1 MISHKKY
8 MEIALKIAE
17 KGKGNV
23 SPNPLVGCIIVKRGK
38 IVGKGYHKQ
47 YGGEHAEIDAI
58 KNASKKAAN
67 ATLYI
72 NIEPCSHW
80 GKTPPCTEK
89 IVEAAIREVIIG
101 MHDPNPL
108 VEGFRELKFR
118 GIKTKI
124 GILENEAKK
133 LNEIY
138 IKYMKTNRPFVI
150 LKLAMTMDG
159 RIATKTG
166 DSKYITG
173 RDARKYVH
181 QFRSEVDAI
190 MVGIN
195 TVLKDN
201 PKLTSR
207 LVKGKDPMKVVVDT
221 ELRMPLKCNLMKHPS
236 KLIIATTNKAPK
248 KKINKF
254 YQKGV
259 NVVVLKSKSN
269 LVDLKELL
277 KELGKK
283 EIASVMIEGGAELNS
298 SAIKDRIANKL
309 LIFTAPKLVG
319 NGLGA
324 IGNLGITKI
333 DRAVKLKDIKMKKIG
348 KDILVEA
355 YL

>member
-17 KGKGNV
+17 KGEGSV

-47 YGGEHAEIDAI
+47 YGGEHAEINAI
-58 KNASKKAAN
+58 KNAGKKVAN

-72 NIEPCSHW
+72 NLEPCSHW

-89 IVEAAIREVIIG
+89 IVESGVREVIIG
-101 MHDPNPL
+101 MYDPNPL
-108 VEGFRELKFR
+108 VEGFKELKFR

-124 GILENEAKK
+124 GILEKEAKK
-133 LNEIY
+133 LNEVY
-138 IKYMKTNRPFVI
+138 VKYMRSKRPFVI
-150 LKLAMTMDG
+150 LKVAMTMDG
-159 RIATKTG
+159 KIATKTG

-173 RDARKYVH
+173 KDARRYVH
-181 QFRSEVDAI
+181 KLRSEVDAV

-201 PKLTSR
+201 PQLTPR
-207 LVKGKDPMKVVVDT
+207 LAQGRDPMKVVIDT
-221 ELRMPLKCNLMKHPS
+221 ELKMPWRCNLMKNPS

-254 YQKGV
+254 YQKGIDV
-259 NVVVLKSKSN
+259 IVLNVKKG
-269 LVDLKELL
+269 LVDLKDLM
-277 KELGKK
+277 KQLGKK
-283 EIASVMIEGGAELNS
+283 EIASIMIEGGSQLNS
-298 SAIKDRIANKL
+298 SAIKERIADKL
-309 LIFTAPKLVG
+309 LIFTAPKLIG

-324 IGNLGITKI
+324 VGNLGITRI
-333 DRAVKLKDIKMKKIG
+333 DKAVKLKNIEMKKVG
-348 KDILVEA
+348 KDILLEA

>member
-17 KGKGNV
+17 KGEGNV

-47 YGGEHAEIDAI
+47 YGGEHAEINAI
-58 KNASKKAAN
+58 KNAGKKVAN

-72 NIEPCSHW
+72 NLEPCSHW

-89 IVEAAIREVIIG
+89 IVEAGVREVIIG
-101 MHDPNPL
+101 MYDPNPL
-108 VEGFRELKFR
+108 VEGFKELKFR

-124 GILENEAKK
+124 GILDKEAKK
-133 LNEIY
+133 LNEFY
-138 IKYMKTNRPFVI
+138 VKYMRSKRPFVI
-150 LKLAMTMDG
+150 LKVAMTMDG
-159 RIATKTG
+159 KIATKTG
-166 DSKYITG
+166 NSKYITG
-173 RDARKYVH
+173 KDARRHVH
-181 QFRSEVDAI
+181 KLRSEVDAV

-201 PKLTSR
+201 PKLTPR
-207 LVKGKDPMKVVVDT
+207 LAQGRDPMKVVIDT
-221 ELRMPLKCNLMKHPS
+221 ELKMPLKCNLMKHPS

-254 YQKGV
+254 YQKGIDV
-259 NVVVLKSKSN
+259 IVLNVKKG
-269 LVDLKELL
+269 LVDLKDLM
-277 KELGKK
+277 KQLGKK
-283 EIASVMIEGGAELNS
+283 EIASVMIEGGSQLNS
-298 SAIKDRIANKL
+298 SAIKERIADKL
-309 LIFTAPKLVG
+309 LIFTAPKLIG

-324 IGNLGITKI
+324 VGNLGVTKI
-333 DRAVKLKDIKMKKIG
+333 DKAVKLKNIEMKKVG
-348 KDILVEA
+348 KDILLEA